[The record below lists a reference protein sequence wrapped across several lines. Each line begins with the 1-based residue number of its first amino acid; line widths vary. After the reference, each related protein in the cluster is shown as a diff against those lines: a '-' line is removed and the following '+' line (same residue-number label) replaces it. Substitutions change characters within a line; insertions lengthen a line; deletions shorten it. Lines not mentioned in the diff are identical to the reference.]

1 MAEMDIYMRRRLVA
15 LGGLVAFFIIFV
27 LLVKSCGG
35 DDEPTNTVSTPA
47 AGATGVTGGALAPEL
62 FIEEADGICAQ
73 ANLAVSGIDPAATDA
88 AQQEYGIT
96 NDELKSLQG
105 LQQAEASSDIDKFLN
120 DLGDVVSALK
130 AKAQAEKSGDIAG
143 EDAAQ
148 LEIDT
153 AEVAA
158 RESGE
163 KAGFADCGQFLDAG
177 EEAPAGGGGGGGN
190 NATTETGGGIAP
202 PADTGGTTPP
212 ADDTGGTTPPA
223 DDGTTTPPADDSG
236 GGITP

>member
-35 DDEPTNTVSTPA
+35 DDEPQPVENVADT
-47 AGATGVTGGALAPEL
+47 GATGETGAALTLEQY
-62 FIEEADGICAQ
+62 IEQADAVCGP
-73 ANLAVSGIDPAATDA
+73 ANTAVAEIDPTSTSA
-88 AQQEYGIT
+88 AQEEYDIT
-96 NDELKSLQG
+96 RNELKSLRQ
-105 LQQAEASSDIDKFLN
+105 LELAEPSQDVDKFLA
-120 DLGDVVSALK
+120 DLNAVVEALG
-130 AKAQAEKSGDIAG
+130 AKADAEKAADIAG

-153 AEVAA
+153 AEVSA

-163 KAGFADCGQFLDAG
+163 QAGFSDCGQFLDAG
-177 EEAPAGGGGGGGN
+177 EAPAGGGGGGG
-190 NATTETGGGIAP
+190 GGGVDTGETAP
-202 PADTGGTTPP
+202 TDTGGTTITP
-212 ADDTGGTTPPA
+212 APTTPTTPPTDPA
-223 DDGTTTPPADDSG
+223 TPTTPPPDDGG

>member
-35 DDEPTNTVSTPA
+35 DDEPEPVAPTPT
-47 AGATGVTGGALAPEL
+47 GATGETGGALTPEL

-105 LQQAEASSDIDKFLN
+105 LQQAEASADVDKFLN
-120 DLGDVVSALK
+120 DLAAVVSALQ
-130 AKAQAEKSGDIAG
+130 AKSQAEKAADIAG

-158 RESGE
+158 RDSGK
-163 KAGFADCGQFLDAG
+163 KAGFSDCGQFLDAG
-177 EEAPAGGGGGGGN
+177 EEAPAGAGGGGGN
-190 NATTETGGGIAP
+190 DATTDTGGGIAP
-202 PADTGGTTPP
+202 TDTGTATPP
-212 ADDTGGTTPPA
+212 TDTGTPPT
-223 DDGTTTPPADDSG
+223 DTGTPPTDTGDTGG